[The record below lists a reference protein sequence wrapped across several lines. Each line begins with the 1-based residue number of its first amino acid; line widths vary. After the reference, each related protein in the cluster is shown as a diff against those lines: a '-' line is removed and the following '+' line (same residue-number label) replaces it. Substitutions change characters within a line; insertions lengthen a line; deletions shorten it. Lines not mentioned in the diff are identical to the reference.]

1 MVYFWFGWNNRMGVS
16 GGRVDAVLGREQD
29 RTGTGTGS
37 WDLEYR
43 EKLVG
48 VRGNHCYTTHPS
60 ILFRFFPLFP
70 LAIWTSVG
78 TCECP
83 ASFPPSS
90 PDIGP
95 QTQQR
100 QPFAPPPLPQRISE
114 DRILNT
120 AQTGSTPTSKRRKM
134 ARCKHKLPPQHVGVC
149 RRSNWVQG
157 GGEDDVASGVRPRTE
172 ASVVVGRGRSSS
184 LTPSIAWR
192 FVFSAFDIRFQD
204 IGAEPRKAPR
214 SLTRHFPRL
223 RFFVHRQRRHFKAWH
238 RVTFMLPRTSSI
250 RTQQQPGTD
259 HTIRPGPCG

>member
-1 MVYFWFGWNNRMGVS
+1 MRGGCYTTEFGRGSGRGGVGAGKGGSWMAWHLDGLDRVAFMVYFWFGWNNRMGVS

-29 RTGTGTGS
+29 RTGAGTGS

-48 VRGNHCYTTHPS
+48 VRGKSLLHNSSLHS
-60 ILFRFFPLFP
+60 FSFFPLFP

-157 GGEDDVASGVRPRTE
+157 GGEDDVASGVRPRME
-172 ASVVVGRGRSSS
+172 AFGCRRSWTWIIVVDTFHCLALCV
-184 LTPSIAWR
+184 
-192 FVFSAFDIRFQD
+192 
-204 IGAEPRKAPR
+204 
-214 SLTRHFPRL
+214 L
-223 RFFVHRQRRHFKAWH
+223 RV
-238 RVTFMLPRTSSI
+238 
-250 RTQQQPGTD
+250 
-259 HTIRPGPCG
+259 